1 MILPGASVAWAW
13 SLAPPPGL
21 SALPPPPGSPV
32 HSSSCTDPSIVCY
45 GRSRVSRS
53 PCCLPRAWPKA
64 CGEGWWGRLPG
75 EPTVSG
81 SKEGSRGKLP
91 EGAGVGQAKEGRG
104 QSLGKGREWG
114 QNRAPED
121 LE

>member
-1 MILPGASVAWAW
+1 M
-13 SLAPPPGL
+13 
-21 SALPPPPGSPV
+21 
-32 HSSSCTDPSIVCY
+32 
-45 GRSRVSRS
+45 
-53 PCCLPRAWPKA
+53 
-64 CGEGWWGRLPG
+64 
-75 EPTVSG
+75 SG